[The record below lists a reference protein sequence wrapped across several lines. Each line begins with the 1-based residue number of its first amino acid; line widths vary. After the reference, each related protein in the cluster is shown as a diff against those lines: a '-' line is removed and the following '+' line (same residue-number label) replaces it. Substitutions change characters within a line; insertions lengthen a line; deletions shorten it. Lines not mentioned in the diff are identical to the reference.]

1 MNGPLPIKVLIA
13 DDALE
18 VRRVEK
24 RLLENER
31 EIEVIGEAIDAVG
44 AIRLTRKLSPDVV
57 VMDLNMPGDGFTA
70 TRDVKAVRP
79 EVKVIAVTAT
89 PELYES
95 DVLCELGADTLLC
108 KTEIGQELVPA
119 IKRLAGR

>member
-13 DDALE
+13 DDALA
-18 VRRVEK
+18 VRKVEK
-24 RLLENER
+24 RLLENEP
-31 EIEVIGEAIDAVG
+31 EIEVIGEATDAVG
-44 AIRLTRKLSPDVV
+44 AIRLIWELSPDVV

-70 TRDVKAVRP
+70 TREVKTVRP

-89 PELYES
+89 PELYEPAA
-95 DVLCELGADTLLC
+95 LCELGADTLLC
-108 KTEIGQELVPA
+108 KTEIGQQLVSA